1 MTLNVCV
8 AGASGWVGKP
18 LCKAIAATGDL
29 ALTGA
34 VARSAAGRPLSGVVE
49 GTDLDLVVSGSV
61 REALETPADVLV
73 EFTQPAAAK
82 EHVLTAIDRGV
93 HVVIGTSGLTD
104 SDFAEIERAASARNV
119 GVIAAGNFAITA
131 VLLERF
137 AREAAKHLSSWEVI
151 DYAKDTKPDAP
162 SGTAREVAFHLAEI
176 GNSKISYP
184 VEQTIGPKESRGA
197 NLNGSQVHSI
207 RLPSYTIAVEVIF
220 GAEDERLTIRHDAG
234 VGAAPYIQGTL
245 LAIRKVPTV
254 SALVRGLANAPL
266 H

>member
-18 LCKAIAATGDL
+18 LCKAIAATDDL
-29 ALTGA
+29 KLVGA
-34 VARSAAGRPLSGVVE
+34 VARSAAGRPLSDVIA
-49 GTDLDLVVSGSV
+49 GTDLDLVVSGWV
-61 REALETPADVLV
+61 REALETPTDVLV

-104 SDFAEIERAASARNV
+104 ADFSEIEQAASAHNV

-137 AREAAKHLSSWEVI
+137 AREAAKYIPSWEVI

-162 SGTAREVAFHLAEI
+162 SGTAREVAFHLAQV
-176 GNSKISYP
+176 GDSKIAYP
-184 VEQTIGPKESRGA
+184 VDQTIGPKESRGA
-197 NLNGSQVHSI
+197 NLNGTQVHSI
-207 RLPSYTIAVEVIF
+207 RLPSYTIGVEVIF

-234 VGAAPYIQGTL
+234 TGAAPYIQGTL
-245 LAIRKVPTV
+245 LAIRKAPTV
-254 SALVRGLANAPL
+254 TGLIRGLANVL
-266 H
+266 D

>member
-8 AGASGWVGKP
+8 AGASGWVGNP
-18 LCKAIAATGDL
+18 LCKAIVGSEDL
-29 ALTGA
+29 KLTGA
-34 VARSAAGRPLSGVVE
+34 VARSAAGQPLSAVVAGV
-49 GTDLDLVVSGSV
+49 DSNLIVSGSV

-82 EHVLTAIDRGV
+82 DHVLAAIERGV

-104 SDFAEIERAASARNV
+104 SDFSEIESAAASRNV

-137 AREAAKHLSSWEVI
+137 AREAAKYIPSWEVI

-162 SGTAREVAFHLAEI
+162 SGTAREVAFHLAQVGE
-176 GNSKISYP
+176 SKIPYP
-184 VEQTIGPKESRGA
+184 VDQTIGPKESRGT

-207 RLPSYTIAVEVIF
+207 RLPSYIIGVEVIF

-234 VGAAPYIQGTL
+234 TGTAPYIQGTL
-245 LAIRKVPTV
+245 LAIRKVLTV
-254 SALVRGLANAPL
+254 TGLVRGLANVL
-266 H
+266 D